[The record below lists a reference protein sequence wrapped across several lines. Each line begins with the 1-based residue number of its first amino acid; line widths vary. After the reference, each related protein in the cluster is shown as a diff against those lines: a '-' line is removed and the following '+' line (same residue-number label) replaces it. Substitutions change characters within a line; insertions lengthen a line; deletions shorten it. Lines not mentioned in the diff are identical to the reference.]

1 MATTLK
7 PEKLEMETLNAA
19 YRALRRAAIADSY
32 EAYVQNLVTAY
43 KLTVRAAPDAMKM
56 ALSADEHEMQKAVKL
71 LQEEKQIS
79 GETAEVLQ
87 TAMAKGDSL
96 PARQRTAHELAEHAK
111 ESKLTTL
118 LANFAL
124 LDVELQR
131 NVNRLK
137 REAGDEDAAYGTGGS
152 EEYREATETI
162 VDDVL
167 EIVGDVVEGA
177 SEGAVDG
184 AIVGGAGGTTLGAG
198 WGAEIGG
205 ILGGAAGGPLGA
217 GAGGLA
223 GGVAGGVTGGV
234 SGALSGGV
242 AGAIIRGI
250 WSLFI
255 KKDKDDEGEGKT
267 DSGGSKTDGQS
278 SGFMIPAG
286 REDDPTWPGNDP
298 FSPPQR
304 W

>member
-1 MATTLK
+1 
-7 PEKLEMETLNAA
+7 
-19 YRALRRAAIADSY
+19 
-32 EAYVQNLVTAY
+32 
-43 KLTVRAAPDAMKM
+43 MKM

-79 GETAEVLQ
+79 GETAKVLQ
-87 TAMAKGDSL
+87 TAMGKGDSL
-96 PARQRTAHELAEHAK
+96 PARQRTAHVLAEHAK
-111 ESKLTTL
+111 ESKLTAL

-124 LDVELQR
+124 LDVELQK

-137 REAGDEDAAYGTGGS
+137 REAGDEDAAYGTDGS
-152 EEYREATETI
+152 EEYREATDTI

-167 EIVGDVVEGA
+167 EIVSDVVEGA

-184 AIVGGAGGTTLGAG
+184 AIIGGAGGATAGAG
-198 WGAEIGG
+198 WGAEAGG
-205 ILGGAAGGPLGA
+205 ILGGAVGGPLGA

-223 GGVAGGVTGGV
+223 GGVAGGVSGGV
-234 SGALSGGV
+234 IGALSGGF

-250 WSLFI
+250 RALFI
-255 KKDKDDEGEGKT
+255 KKDKDDQGEGKT
-267 DSGGSKTDGQS
+267 GSGDSKTDDES